1 MGIGD
6 LLRRGLAAGAA
17 AGIASAVVL
26 FFLTERSVKAAL
38 AIEEARGAAETAKIE
53 AAGNHVRAEETL
65 VTHDQQIVFALLGL
79 VVAGILL
86 GLVFSVTFAALQRR
100 LPGQSVSIKALW
112 LAGISFTVAPL
123 FPMLAIA
130 ANPPAVGNPD
140 TIDQRTPIYLGALA
154 LALVLVFAAFAV
166 DKALASKVDDAVRHA
181 LNIAFVVVAA
191 GVLLVLLPNTP
202 DAVQDPSL
210 PVNLNASPETI
221 WAFRMSVLFQWA
233 TMWVV
238 MASVFS
244 ILVTRKAK
252 SPALE
257 FTAA

>member
-17 AGIASAVVL
+17 AGVAAAAVL

-38 AIEEARGAAETAKIE
+38 AIEDARGAAETASME
-53 AAGNHVRAEETL
+53 ATGTHVMAEEAL
-65 VTHDQQIVFALLGL
+65 VTHDQQVVFALLGL
-79 VVAGILL
+79 VVTGILL
-86 GLVFSVTFAALQRR
+86 GLVFSVIFAAVQRR

-112 LAGISFTVAPL
+112 LAAISFAVVPL

-140 TIDQRTPIYLGALA
+140 TIYQRTSIYLGSLV
-154 LALVLVFAAFAV
+154 LGVVLVFAAFSV
-166 DKALASKVDDAVRHA
+166 NKALISKVDDAVRHA
-181 LNIAFVVVAA
+181 LNVGFVIVAA

-210 PVNLNASPETI
+210 SVTLNASPETI
-221 WAFRMSVLFQWA
+221 WDFRTSVLFQWA
-233 TMWVV
+233 TMWLV

-244 ILVTRKAK
+244 ILLTRKTK
-252 SPALE
+252 SVATE
-257 FTAA
+257 FAAA